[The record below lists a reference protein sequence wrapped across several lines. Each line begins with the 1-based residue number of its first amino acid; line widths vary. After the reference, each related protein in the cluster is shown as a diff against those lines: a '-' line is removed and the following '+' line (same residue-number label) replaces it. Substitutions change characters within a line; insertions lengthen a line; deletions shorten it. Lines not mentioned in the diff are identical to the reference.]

1 MEEGEPHP
9 GEPGENMAEKDP
21 LVGSTPPPYR
31 SITPGRIRLGDGVP
45 ERTATKPQPQPEPEP
60 EYDNPR
66 TPGVPSSP
74 GLASFGS
81 LVSDVQSGY
90 SEVIIE
96 SRLGW
101 TQQKDQH
108 SMHLAARQAQQVE
121 RHLAA
126 GEKVQWSV
134 SIEAYDIMV
143 HARFLQ
149 RKNSGDT
156 VTLVFREKRLGDPYS
171 QDEGA
176 MISGVFVAEVAG
188 TLQISLDNSCVAPR
202 PPARPPAQ
210 TVHQLTDLPFGNRH
224 VCPPLDGAHLY
235 SRPFLYPCH

>member
-202 PPARPPAQ
+202 PPK
-210 TVHQLTDLPFGNRH
+210 
-224 VCPPLDGAHLY
+224 
-235 SRPFLYPCH
+235 PCTS

>member
-60 EYDNPR
+60 EYAGGAEDNPR

-202 PPARPPAQ
+202 PPK
-210 TVHQLTDLPFGNRH
+210 
-224 VCPPLDGAHLY
+224 
-235 SRPFLYPCH
+235 PCTS

>member
-60 EYDNPR
+60 EYDTPDNPR

-188 TLQISLDNSCVAPR
+188 TLQISLDNSCVAPPPPR
-202 PPARPPAQ
+202 PPK
-210 TVHQLTDLPFGNRH
+210 
-224 VCPPLDGAHLY
+224 
-235 SRPFLYPCH
+235 PCTS

>member
-60 EYDNPR
+60 EYENPR

-210 TVHQLTDLPFGNRH
+210 
-224 VCPPLDGAHLY
+224 
-235 SRPFLYPCH
+235 PCTS

>member
-1 MEEGEPHP
+1 MKKGEPRVAP
-9 GEPGENMAEKDP
+9 GRMAEKEP
-21 LVGSTPPPYR
+21 LVGSPQPPYR

-45 ERTATKPQPQPEPEP
+45 ERTATKPKPQPQPEPEP
-60 EYDNPR
+60 EYEANPR

-188 TLQISLDNSCVAPR
+188 TLQISLDNSCVPR
-202 PPARPPAQ
+202 PPARL
-210 TVHQLTDLPFGNRH
+210 TVHQLTEFPSGS
-224 VCPPLDGAHLY
+224 G
-235 SRPFLYPCH
+235 SRLF

>member
-1 MEEGEPHP
+1 
-9 GEPGENMAEKDP
+9 
-21 LVGSTPPPYR
+21 
-31 SITPGRIRLGDGVP
+31 
-45 ERTATKPQPQPEPEP
+45 
-60 EYDNPR
+60 
-66 TPGVPSSP
+66 
-74 GLASFGS
+74 
-81 LVSDVQSGY
+81 
-90 SEVIIE
+90 
-96 SRLGW
+96 
-101 TQQKDQH
+101 
-108 SMHLAARQAQQVE
+108 MHLAARQAQQVE

-188 TLQISLDNSCVAPR
+188 TLQISLDNSCVAPAFACTLGKLVGELFTAAGLVGQGSTASGCVR
-202 PPARPPAQ
+202 VRVGWHGRGAR
-210 TVHQLTDLPFGNRH
+210 
-224 VCPPLDGAHLY
+224 GAAGGRRQGADRI
-235 SRPFLYPCH
+235 SGKRRR